1 MERLRTKCAALF
13 KRGKSESLA
22 RRSMVAS
29 IGLPVQHLENAP
41 KTYSVPDIRRK
52 PQIMMPVVKEKA
64 FVPEPALS
72 EKEYENI
79 LSIMRGMVRVMERS
93 PNAFRNHE
101 EEDLRWH
108 FLIQLNGQ
116 YEGRASGETFNY
128 NGKTDILIRENDR
141 NVSSPNI
148 NIGKARSH

>member
-1 MERLRTKCAALF
+1 
-13 KRGKSESLA
+13 
-22 RRSMVAS
+22 
-29 IGLPVQHLENAP
+29 
-41 KTYSVPDIRRK
+41 
-52 PQIMMPVVKEKA
+52 MPVVKEKA

-141 NVSSPNI
+141 NASSPNV